1 MISLENATVRRLV
14 GVAALAAAVMLAGIA
29 LVGAGP
35 ASASVGQLSTV
46 AAAVTTVNGD
56 FDGDGLLDTASVSG
70 THNQGILTVDT
81 GAGRVV
87 SAPVPV
93 AWDWYELSSSD
104 SRFGSGDTL
113 WVWSVRGT
121 GFQYLV
127 PFGFFGAEL
136 RSVERTDGSPF
147 ILVRG
152 ENDATREGFGCRNK
166 QVVSIPLTFVS
177 DGVEHVI
184 RETYQRHGAVMR
196 LVKQQELTI
205 DPGSA
210 LPLGKHV
217 RSGCGLAPWP
227 STGTA

>member
-1 MISLENATVRRLV
+1 MTGLERTTLRR
-14 GVAALAAAVMLAGIA
+14 GVASLSTAALLAGIA
-29 LVGAGP
+29 LASAGP
-35 ASASVGQLSTV
+35 ASASAGQLSAV
-46 AAAVTTVNGD
+46 AAVTTTVSGD

-70 THNQGILTVDT
+70 TYNEGVLTVDT

-93 AWDWYELSSSD
+93 AWEWYELSSSD

-127 PFGFFGAEL
+127 PFGFLDAEL
-136 RSVERTDGSPF
+136 RSMERTDGSPF

-152 ENDATREGFGCRNK
+152 ENDATRADFGCRNK
-166 QVVSIPLTFVS
+166 QVVSIPLTFRG
-177 DGVEHVI
+177 DNVEQVF
-184 RETYQRHGAVMR
+184 RETYQRHEAVMD
-196 LVKQQELTI
+196 LMTQEELTI
-205 DPGSA
+205 EPGSA

-217 RSGCGLAPWP
+217 LSGCGLAPWP
-227 STGTA
+227 ATGSA